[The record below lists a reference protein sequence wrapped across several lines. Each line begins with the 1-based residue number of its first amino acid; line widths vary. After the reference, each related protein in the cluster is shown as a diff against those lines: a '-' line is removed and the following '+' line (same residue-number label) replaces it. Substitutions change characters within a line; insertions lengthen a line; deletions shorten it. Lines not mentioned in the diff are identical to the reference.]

1 MTSSSLDGLDL
12 DALDRHLRD
21 VGIPRAGELRA
32 ELISG
37 GRSNLTFLVSDDASK
52 WVLRRPPLH
61 GLTPSAHDMAREYRV
76 VAALEDTPVPVARAV
91 TMRDDDS
98 VLGAPF
104 QMVEYVPGRVVRSA
118 PELEALG
125 DKETLSDCVDELIRV
140 LADLHAV
147 DPAAVGLADFGKPT
161 GYLERQVRRWG
172 SQWELVRLAEDER
185 DGDVERL
192 HSALAQAVPEQ
203 SRTSIVHGDYRIDNT
218 ILDSEDATRV
228 RAVLDWEMSTLG
240 DPLSDAALMCVYRHP
255 MFDLVHADAAWT
267 SPLLPSADEMAQR
280 YSVIS
285 GQPLGHWDFYMALA
299 YFKLAII
306 AAGIDYRARMGGGA
320 ASGDARTRS
329 RRRSVAP
336 LDCRR
341 FIAHAG
347 FDGLIDRG
355 VRPNPRWRESP
366 RRQGGPHPS
375 ETCADRHADGSDEAS
390 TSRRRD
396 STSIITAP
404 TTLEFQIAVAPHPGA
419 EVTESLSFMLNGKEI
434 QAPRSPATTA
444 TGSTSSTPPG
454 SLKASYR
461 ATIIGQSDP
470 APITEHRPVDLPA
483 AQSLRRGRQV
493 LRFRRNGVR

>member
-12 DALDRHLRD
+12 DALDRHLRG
-21 VGIPRAGELRA
+21 VNIPRAGELRA

-172 SQWELVRLAEDER
+172 SQWELVRLPEDER

-285 GQPLGHWDFYMALA
+285 GQPLRHWDFYMALA

-306 AAGIDYRARMGGGA
+306 AAGIDYRARMRG
-320 ASGDARTRS
+320 SDDAPDNVGEA
-329 RRRSVAP
+329 VAP
-336 LDCRR
+336 L
-341 FIAHAG
+341 IAAG
-347 FDGLIDRG
+347 
-355 VRPNPRWRESP
+355 
-366 RRQGGPHPS
+366 
-375 ETCADRHADGSDEAS
+375 
-390 TSRRRD
+390 
-396 STSIITAP
+396 
-404 TTLEFQIAVAPHPGA
+404 IA
-419 EVTESLSFMLNGKEI
+419 T
-434 QAPRSPATTA
+434 
-444 TGSTSSTPPG
+444 
-454 SLKASYR
+454 LKAS
-461 ATIIGQSDP
+461 
-470 APITEHRPVDLPA
+470 
-483 AQSLRRGRQV
+483 
-493 LRFRRNGVR
+493 